1 MTYRLNAN
9 VVPTWKRLFRCS
21 FLSTACACF
30 TAKNGELNGA
40 KAAKVFFSPEVRAI
54 CGPRFFNGLK
64 TNKTKRANFGP
75 GEPML
80 ARSSS

>member
-21 FLSTACACF
+21 FLSTAYACF
-30 TAKNGELNGA
+30 TAKHGDLNGA

-64 TNKTKRANFGP
+64 TNKKNSGQLWPA
-75 GEPML
+75 
-80 ARSSS
+80 